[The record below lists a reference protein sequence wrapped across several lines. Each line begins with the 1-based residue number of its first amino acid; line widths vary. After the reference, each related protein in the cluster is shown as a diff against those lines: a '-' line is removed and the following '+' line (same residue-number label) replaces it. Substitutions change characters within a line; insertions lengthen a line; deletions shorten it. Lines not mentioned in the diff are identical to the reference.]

1 MFYLPSYYSVIAF
14 IGGKSANKGLRER
27 VPIVP
32 EAVSTLLHFPL
43 LAENPPIKGNE
54 MTRLRYFDGAVCLLN
69 FGAGQRAAH
78 VFNGPQN
85 SHEEKNKE
93 DSPFRN

>member
-1 MFYLPSYYSVIAF
+1 MSAYMFFLPF

-54 MTRLRYFDGAVCLLN
+54 MTRLRYFDGAICLLN